1 MNPTAHIRKV
11 KKKDGFNR
19 TAQIPQMKKENR
31 KKGGRN
37 PTAQIQQMIIKD
49 PSLRLRSDGA
59 D

>member
-1 MNPTAHIRKV
+1 MKMKR
-11 KKKDGFNR
+11 KDGFDR
-19 TAQIPQMKKENR
+19 TAQNPQIKKENR
-31 KKGGRN
+31 NKGGRN

>member
-1 MNPTAHIRKV
+1 M

-19 TAQIPQMKKENR
+19 TAQIPQMKEENR